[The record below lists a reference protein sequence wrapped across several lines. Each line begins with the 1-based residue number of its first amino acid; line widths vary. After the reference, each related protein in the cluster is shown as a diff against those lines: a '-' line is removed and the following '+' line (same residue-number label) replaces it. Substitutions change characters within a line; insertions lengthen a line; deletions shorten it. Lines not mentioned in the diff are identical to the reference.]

1 MKYFR
6 FLCWVPVVAWLYAR
20 NVVDRY
26 DGWGAWAAAPLL
38 LLPVAVSALFVGV
51 GLLAL
56 SRPGTGRPVAW
67 DWIAIGVSALP
78 LLWIALRLITS

>member
-20 NVVDRY
+20 IVVDRY

-51 GLLAL
+51 ALLAL

>member
-6 FLCWVPVVAWLYAR
+6 LLCWVPVLAWVYAR
-20 NVVDRY
+20 SVVDRY

-51 GLLAL
+51 GLLVI

-67 DWIAIGVSALP
+67 DWIAIGLSALP